1 MDRVSFGD
9 MNNLLTKGISSTDR
23 FINIYHLNHN
33 ITYRT
38 LLFYQFAY
46 LNNLSKNEKEKE
58 HILLSYLENDSDIKF
73 VVIMS
78 HDEHKRIYTLRRIKF
93 DMDIYQTI
101 KENFDDKDPIVINDS
116 LIKTFER
123 IIKEEFGWKER
134 QIN

>member
-1 MDRVSFGD
+1 

-58 HILLSYLENDSDIKF
+58 HILLSYLENDSGTKF

-78 HDEHKRIYTLRRIKF
+78 HDEHKKVYTLRRIRF
-93 DMDIYQTI
+93 DMNIYQTI
-101 KENFDDKDPIVINDS
+101 KENFDDKEQIIINDS
-116 LIKTFER
+116 LIKTFNK
-123 IIKEEFGWKER
+123 IIKEGFGWKEK

>member
-1 MDRVSFGD
+1 MD
-9 MNNLLTKGISSTDR
+9 NLLAKGISSTDR

-33 ITYRT
+33 IAYRT

-58 HILLSYLENDSDIKF
+58 NILLSYLENDSDIKF

-78 HDEHKRIYTLRRIKF
+78 HDEHKRIYTLRRIRF
-93 DMDIYQTI
+93 DMSIYQII